1 MADIRKDVDALKA
14 ALDPGN
20 PSSIAATV
28 ATLKSALDP
37 KASQSL
43 AATVTGLKSAL
54 DPAAAG
60 SFAHSANTQL
70 STLQQEVTALTNKPA
85 NKFGSPQVQK
95 GDSQALATHAQLFK
109 LDFSV
114 MKLDEKGFTIGGVQ
128 VFTWPWAREGSK
140 LSTSLLS
147 EKERARRSP
156 AAKEKKQ
163 READA
168 SEAALKRA
176 KEERAEA
183 QKVRTAL
190 TKLVDELKTTKNRG
204 NSFKQTMREIA
215 KELNS

>member
-20 PSSIAATV
+20 PTSIAATV

-43 AATVTGLKSAL
+43 ASTVAGLKSAL

-60 SFAHSANTQL
+60 SFAHSANAQL
-70 STLQQEVTALTNKPA
+70 STLQQEVAALKNKPA
-85 NKFGSPQVQK
+85 NKFLDPQLQK

-114 MKLDEKGFTIGGVQ
+114 MKADEKGLTIGGVQ
-128 VFTWPWAREGSK
+128 VMTWPWAREGSK

-147 EKERARRSP
+147 EKERGRRSP
-156 AAKEKKQ
+156 EAREKKQ
-163 READA
+163 RAAEESA
-168 SEAALKRA
+168 AALKRA
-176 KEERAEA
+176 EKERAEA

-190 TKLVDELKTTKNRG
+190 TKLVDELKTTRSRG